1 MNEWMNRKMKCLSW
15 CSEYQPAWSLIT
27 QVLIS
32 NDEFMCVHVII
43 LSWVTT
49 GEKKKRKRKASSSL
63 RSFHSLCLL
72 LAIPSTPS
80 LLIPTFRINVYCM
93 GLRMYKLPVKSHQDP
108 HKLKAGLILE
118 CLWGCRFRMGLD
130 FYTREV
136 ERGGKIMWDIA
147 ERTIFER
154 D

>member
-1 MNEWMNRKMKCLSW
+1 MLWIPTSMISDHTGAHFKWWIYVCACDNTVLSDNR
-15 CSEYQPAWSLIT
+15 
-27 QVLIS
+27 
-32 NDEFMCVHVII
+32 
-43 LSWVTT
+43 
-49 GEKKKRKRKASSSL
+49 GKKKRKRKASSSL